1 MSRWLQQA
9 SDASAFGFGASIGA
23 LAGRAVF
30 NAAAGAVSSVAQT
43 VNGKRTDRQA
53 AERDG
58 RQEPQQPVGTIV
70 NGVLL
75 KPGHTAQMSSDSDPG
90 AAPASASS
98 SASAAASAASASAA
112 AAAVPVAPVP
122 APARSSHKSRLPVAP
137 IVWENQR
144 YVLFKWRPPSL
155 PTDRWEW
162 SNEAGS
168 VRLAPPLLSGFFD
181 DEGVEDVAVV
191 STAEGVLAAAPAP
204 NLPYE
209 VVIEPGRT
217 DAEGWMYAIDF
228 PREYRERNFPLACVR
243 RRQWR
248 RIDVMTDDMR
258 M

>member
-43 VNGKRTDRQA
+43 VNGKRADRQA
-53 AERDG
+53 AEREG
-58 RQEPQQPVGTIV
+58 RQEPQQPVRTIV

-90 AAPASASS
+90 AAAPASASS
-98 SASAAASAASASAA
+98 SNSAAASAASASAA
-112 AAAVPVAPVP
+112 AAAVPVAP
-122 APARSSHKSRLPVAP
+122 ARPSPKSRLPVAP

-181 DEGVEDVAVV
+181 DEGVEDLVVVA
-191 STAEGVLAAAPAP
+191 TAEGVIAAAPAP

-248 RIDVMTDDMR
+248 RIDVMTDEMR